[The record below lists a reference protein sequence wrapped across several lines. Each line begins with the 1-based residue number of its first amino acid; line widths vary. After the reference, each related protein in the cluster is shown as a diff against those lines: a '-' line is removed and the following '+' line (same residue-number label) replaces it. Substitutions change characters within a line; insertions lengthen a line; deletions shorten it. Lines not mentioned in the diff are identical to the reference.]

1 LRKRAN
7 VFTEEFLSA
16 CDILDVSDDAGLSI
30 GGQHFE
36 EAFFP
41 INLLEDDQTL
51 PCFTAVVGL
60 LLVFPQEEEFEFLG
74 AQFKNGRNRELRR
87 FVVLRHEW
95 LF

>member
-1 LRKRAN
+1 MDGLKRPRKVVGQGAY
-7 VFTEEFLSA
+7 
-16 CDILDVSDDAGLSI
+16 LSI

-60 LLVFPQEEEFEFLG
+60 LLVFPEEEESIV
-74 AQFKNGRNRELRR
+74 GRRKRLEQAARAS
-87 FVVLRHEW
+87 EK
-95 LF
+95 